1 MSFLFPVLLGI
12 FAIAMDKSDLYKL
25 AYKVRDAKDLHEN
38 TASRVGNLFVGIID
52 HLGDQQAIFD
62 TLNAVAND
70 LTTDIN
76 KKLDKATFDDL
87 FEKVNLG
94 TESSPV
100 WSIRAKYGLW
110 TEEFLSAKG
119 RPLKLPNGDEITGR
133 LDAWDMYSPDTAEWV
148 LSAKLGYQLYTTQN
162 SLLSRVAALEAT
174 PGLDTDA
181 LAQYLTTNNY
191 AKKSDIPVID
201 LSPYLKSADA
211 AQTYQ
216 PKGNYLTQHQDISG
230 KVDKVAGMGL
240 SHNDFTDALLS
251 KLNGIAD
258 GANKY
263 VHPAH
268 TVRNIAAAA
277 GLVLAS
283 VSVDAQGHVTDV
295 AAKTLTQSDIPV
307 LAIDKV
313 SGLQSS
319 LDSKLSSAAFDDL
332 FEKVNLGTAA
342 APVWSI
348 KAKYGVWTE
357 DFLSAKGR
365 PLKLPN
371 GDNITDRLDYWSDY
385 GADKATWV
393 LSAKLGYGLY
403 TTQSNLLSRVSALE
417 ATPGLDTAALQQ
429 YLTVNNYA
437 KKSDI
442 PAAVDLSPYLAK
454 TEAAQL
460 YQPKGNYLTAH
471 QDLSAYAKKA
481 DAVTALGVS
490 GNNLTWTKN
499 GAVNSLTVPYA
510 ASSGQS
516 GYLFTG
522 GSVDPNT
529 VETGT
534 KLAFYS
540 GISSASPNIPTF
552 EGWQNALINIGLHG
566 INTAAQLYVSSGSS
580 LYFRSSKTSAWRTIL
595 DSSNYAGVLGSVY
608 QAKGDYVTRTTAQEI
623 SGVKTFTN
631 EVVATSRWITARII
645 TGEDGSGNSTAQTKK
660 AHSIE
665 LGYPNKDYMNFN
677 EYGGVFNFYKTN
689 TAFSSTGDGTLVA
702 KISEA
707 GVTAASFVK
716 SGGTASQFL
725 MADGSVT
732 TKHGLSTVTNLGW
745 GATAGQIPTINT
757 LAFWNGAYSGT
768 SSNLAYCNR
777 GAFGDVVTHSHGEYL
792 HAVGRHEGS
801 WNLNEFTERCV
812 KEIRANEQTTLNC
825 PIVAY
830 GVLVNLWDIN
840 NFAALQIIADSNGL
854 MYFRA
859 KQSGAGKIETPWR
872 TVVDSTNYAGILDGR
887 YYTESEADSRFVNA
901 AGDTMTGMLKFS
913 QDRHLIH
920 AIYNSAGAYTNV
932 LFTNRSDSS
941 VIYGSP
947 LWANVILETSN
958 NCAYRQ
964 TSGTKHKIWDAGND
978 GHGSGLDAD
987 LLDGVHL
994 QAVGGGGGVMQSF
1007 KRGTYTSAN
1016 QYFGNGIVVTIDP
1029 KGEGCISSNDTILS
1043 LGERAIR
1050 NTQILCPYNSNGVY
1064 YRRIIDDLTYGD
1076 WLRLAFTTDNVASA
1090 TRLQGTYSLWGQS
1103 FYGNN
1108 VSGIMTGV
1116 GEIHHTSA
1124 GYFKT
1129 DSYGNKR
1136 ATTNTDN
1143 NHWNVYRYDGVSALS
1158 IKASTGKV
1166 GINTTNP
1173 AYPLD
1178 VNGSAIFTKW
1188 VRVRGTDGIYF
1199 ESYGGGWHMQ
1209 DSTWIRGYNGKSLY
1223 MGGGQIRTDYLFNRE
1238 GYVGASWD
1246 HGYGAYNV
1254 SIGNNANQTPLMV
1267 AYRSGYA
1274 PDVTGANRLFAM
1286 ELLNNGTLLRFGFGG
1301 TMTHELLSN
1310 GNFHA
1315 TGAIWSDGAL
1325 SGKGSP
1331 SGSDERMKRD
1341 INDIIL
1347 PMDVLLG
1354 APAVSFYWRDGEDPA
1369 QRAGTIAQYWLKHL
1383 PQVVY
1388 TRPDNGMYCVD
1399 YGPLAHIELHSL
1411 AVHVD
1416 DELTAA
1422 KREIK
1427 RLQERVSVLERRLN
1441 AA

>member
-490 GNNLTWTKN
+490 GNSLTWTKN

-510 ASSGQS
+510 ASSGQG

-522 GSVDPNT
+522 GSVDPDT

-540 GISSASPNIPTF
+540 GISAASPNIPTF
-552 EGWQNALINIGLHG
+552 VGWQNALINIGLHG

-716 SGGTASQFL
+716 SGGTASQVL
-725 MADGSVT
+725 MADGSVKT
-732 TKHGLSTVTNLGW
+732 VHTLGAVTNLGW

-768 SSNLAYCNR
+768 SSNLAYCNK
-777 GAFGDVVTHSHGEYL
+777 GAFGTIVTMGSTQYARALTSSEVLAGDMNEMFSNKIFLGSGNFTANTPNGNGWYNVIQVSHRNAEDDGLNY
-792 HAVGRHEGS
+792 VGQIALGMTVNHE
-801 WNLNEFTERCV
+801 
-812 KEIRANEQTTLNC
+812 Q
-825 PIVAY
+825 
-830 GVLVNLWDIN
+830 
-840 NFAALQIIADSNGL
+840 
-854 MYFRA
+854 MYFR
-859 KQSGAGKIETPWR
+859 THR
-872 TVVDSTNYAGILDGR
+872 TRTWQHVLTEQNYSSVLDGR

-901 AGDTMTGMLKFS
+901 AGDTMTGMFS
-913 QDRHLIH
+913 APHI
-920 AIYNSAGAYTNV
+920 SVAGMYWNNTGIMPADAGNNLYTCGKPAG
-932 LFTNRSDSS
+932 R
-941 VIYGSP
+941 
-947 LWANVILETSN
+947 WANVYATTINVTSTALVAN
-958 NCAYRQ
+958 LN
-964 TSGTKHKIWDAGND
+964 
-978 GHGSGLDAD
+978 AD
-987 LLDGVHL
+987 LLDGLHASSFGRTLSNTSTNANDVNSL
-994 QAVGGGGGVMQSF
+994 NGLWGGKLFNATNVPY
-1007 KRGTYTSAN
+1007 TYYAFLH
-1016 QYFGNGIVVTIDP
+1016 FG
-1029 KGEGCISSNDTILS
+1029 
-1043 LGERAIR
+1043 
-1050 NTQILCPYNSNGVY
+1050 
-1064 YRRIIDDLTYGD
+1064 YGD
-1076 WLRLAFTTDNVASA
+1076 YYGQFNAYNNQLQFRAGSESSGTPSWRIVAFTDSNVASA
-1090 TRLQGTYSLWGQS
+1090 TKLQTARTLWGQS
-1103 FYGNN
+1103 FDGTANVDGTIHIRPSTSNYTEGLRIHQSTDGNWAAIMLCGKDN
-1108 VSGIMTGV
+1108 TGNSG
-1116 GEIHHTSA
+1116 TSN
-1124 GYFKT
+1124 GT
-1129 DSYGNKR
+1129 
-1136 ATTNTDN
+1136 
-1143 NHWNVYRYDGVSALS
+1143 W
-1158 IKASTGKV
+1158 
-1166 GINTTNP
+1166 GIFTNP
-1173 AYPLD
+1173 NYDLFINRGNSDSHTGYEFCNIGGNWGIGTTAPAYKLD
-1178 VNGSAIFTKW
+1178 VNGSAIFTNW

-1254 SIGNNANQTPLMV
+1254 SIGNNGNQTPLMV

-1411 AVHVD
+1411 AVHVG